1 MSRAGPMVR
10 ELARIEGR
18 RLVIHP
24 ASLAGFGI
32 AALGCAIFADASRSD
47 SQGLTEKGWVIYS
60 AFALLADLVM
70 VAANRIATRDRRYG
84 LTEQHDAMPTT
95 PTRRDAGVLVGL
107 VAPLGVTLVALS
119 VVIAYASARGPVPGT
134 EVAILLSVV
143 PLMLTLG
150 AFGVAVARWA
160 PSPFATPALALGLYF
175 WVPSDPQTAWQS
187 LMPLNPGDDA
197 RTVGWHVVYLLGLA
211 AVFAALAGARS
222 HPRAG
227 AVVGALIGAA
237 VTSAAAM
244 VLVA

>member
-1 MSRAGPMVR
+1 MSRAVPLVR

-32 AALGCAIFADASRSD
+32 AALGCAIVADGSRSD
-47 SQGLTEKGWVIYS
+47 TRGLTDHGWVIYS

-84 LTEQHDAMPTT
+84 LTEQHDAVPTT

-119 VVIAYASARGPVPGT
+119 LVIAYASSRAPVPGT
-134 EVAILLSVV
+134 EVAVLLSVL

-150 AFGVAVARWA
+150 ALGVAVARWA
-160 PSPFATPALALGLYF
+160 PSPFVAPALALGLYF
-175 WVPSDPQTAWQS
+175 WVPSDPQTPWQA

-197 RTVGWHVVYLLGLA
+197 RTVGWHAVYLLGLA
-211 AVFAALAGARS
+211 VLFAALAGARS
-222 HPRAG
+222 HPRVG

-237 VTSAAAM
+237 VTSAAAV